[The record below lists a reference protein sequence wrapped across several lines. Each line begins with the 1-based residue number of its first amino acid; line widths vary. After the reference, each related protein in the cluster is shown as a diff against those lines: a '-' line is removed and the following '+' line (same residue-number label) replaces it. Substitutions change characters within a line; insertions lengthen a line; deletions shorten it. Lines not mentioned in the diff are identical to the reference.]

1 MIDFINA
8 LTESLKAN
16 HTAETLRRAN
26 ICASCPEKEQRFYA
40 DFVNAEIKEVQ
51 GFVCL
56 NCPGLPCPIATKVFA
71 TELKN
76 ICDKWNK

>member
-26 ICASCPEKEQRFYA
+26 ICAPCPEKGQRFYA

-51 GFVCL
+51 GYVCER
-56 NCPGLPCPIATKVFA
+56 CACPIATKVFA
-71 TELKN
+71 TEPKN